1 MRYFITFL
9 FLTVVLILP
18 VLAETEDSIVVYK
31 PALNKFLIIDMSNAA
46 SPREKAETLHTDG
59 TITANPKRDAWSFLL
74 EPVALKDDYYL
85 SLSALKSGNVGQYL
99 LIGTSV
105 NYHLSANTGFKL
117 GGSLGYEFT
126 SKTVA
131 FGASLLFI
139 TNWQEYKGLT
149 TELDFKSSG
158 DLLWYC
164 ARVSVQII
172 PAISV
177 GLRSQKN
184 SLTGPYIH
192 LGNEDW
198 VFMWISY
205 GVGDDFKSPGLAVGI
220 RITSTM
226 LE

>member
-1 MRYFITFL
+1 MLYLITFFL
-9 FLTVVLILP
+9 FTVVLIPP
-18 VLAETEDSIVVYK
+18 VLAETKDSIIVYK

-46 SPREKAETLHTDG
+46 SPREKAETLHADS
-59 TITANPKRDAWSFLL
+59 TITANPKRDAWGFLL
-74 EPVALKDDYYL
+74 EPIALNDNYHL

-99 LIGTSV
+99 LLGTSV
-105 NYHLSANTGFKL
+105 NYHLSANTGFKI
-117 GGSLGYEFT
+117 GSSLGYEFT
-126 SKTVA
+126 SKTFA
-131 FGASLLFI
+131 FGASLLFV
-139 TNWQEYKGLT
+139 TNWQEYEGLT
-149 TELDFKSSG
+149 TELDFKSNG

-164 ARVSVQII
+164 ARVSLQII
-172 PAISV
+172 PAISF

-198 VFMWISY
+198 IFMWISY
-205 GVGDDFKSPGLAVGI
+205 GVGDDFKSPGLATGI